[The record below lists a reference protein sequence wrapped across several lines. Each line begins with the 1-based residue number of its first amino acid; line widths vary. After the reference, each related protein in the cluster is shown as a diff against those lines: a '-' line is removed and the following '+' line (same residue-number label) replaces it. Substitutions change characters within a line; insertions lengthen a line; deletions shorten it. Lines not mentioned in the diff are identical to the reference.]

1 MYYVYV
7 LYSGKDSRLYTG
19 YTKNLKER
27 FNEHAKGKVASTKQ
41 RRPLTLIYYEGCL
54 NQEDAT
60 RREKYL
66 KSGNG
71 KIYIKNRLRN
81 YLDNMKAEGG

>member
-7 LYSGKDSRLYTG
+7 LYSKKGGRLYTG

-27 FNEHAKGKVASTKQ
+27 FNEHTKGNVASTKQ

-54 NQEDAT
+54 NQKDAT

-81 YLDNMKAEGG
+81 YLDNMKDVGR